1 MKEPIQHILWA
12 VETRLREIER
22 LASVPEDRR
31 GEIIRETNSALADLR
46 DASSQLREARRALFD
61 PEVSQ

>member
-1 MKEPIQHILWA
+1 MNEPIQHILWA

-22 LASVPEDRR
+22 LAVLPEDRR
-31 GEIIRETNSALADLR
+31 GEIIRETNGALSDLR
-46 DASSQLREARRALFD
+46 DATSQLREARRALFD

>member
-31 GEIIRETNSALADLR
+31 GEIIRETNGALADLR